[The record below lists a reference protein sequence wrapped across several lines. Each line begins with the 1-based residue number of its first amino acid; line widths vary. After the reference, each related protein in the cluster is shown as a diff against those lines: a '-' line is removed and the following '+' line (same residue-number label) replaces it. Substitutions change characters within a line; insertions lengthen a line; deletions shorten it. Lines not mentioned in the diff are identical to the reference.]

1 MRKFA
6 IMLLAVM
13 LITSLA
19 SLVSAGQAKHWICT
33 NCGKKV
39 SKEAM
44 PSVSG
49 CPRGGTHFW
58 VINY

>member
-1 MRKFA
+1 MRMFA
-6 IMLLAVM
+6 IILLAVM
-13 LITSLA
+13 LITSLT

-39 SKEAM
+39 YKEAM

-49 CPRGGTHFW
+49 CPRGGSHFW